1 MFNLREDKQ
10 GAAIVYFA
18 EGSRMTGKESERFR
32 HWCDDKEISKF
43 SCVVVDC
50 ENLEF
55 IDSMGIASLIR
66 LYRVIMESG
75 GKLLIT
81 RLSQEIKEVLA
92 TLRLDSLLAIKSDDP
107 SSLIMDNC

>member
-10 GAAIVYFA
+10 GAAIVYFS

-32 HWCDDKEISKF
+32 YWCDEKEISKF

-66 LYRVIMESG
+66 LYRIIMESG

-81 RLSQEIKEVLA
+81 RLSQEIREVLT
-92 TLRLDSLLAIKSDDP
+92 TLRLDSLLEIRSDDP
-107 SSLIMDNC
+107 SSLIVGND

>member
-1 MFNLREDKQ
+1 
-10 GAAIVYFA
+10 
-18 EGSRMTGKESERFR
+18 
-32 HWCDDKEISKF
+32 
-43 SCVVVDC
+43 
-50 ENLEF
+50 
-55 IDSMGIASLIR
+55 
-66 LYRVIMESG
+66 MESG